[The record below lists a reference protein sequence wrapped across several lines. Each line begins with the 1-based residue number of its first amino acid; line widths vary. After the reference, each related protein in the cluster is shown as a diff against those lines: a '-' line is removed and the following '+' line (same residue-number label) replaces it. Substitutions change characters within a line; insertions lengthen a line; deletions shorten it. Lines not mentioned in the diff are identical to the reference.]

1 MFLIIAIKKPPVFR
15 RLVFIIWLGILESNQ
30 YLGLQRPLHYHYA
43 NPQLQKNP
51 LVIYLTGGL
60 LLFGLLRSIILNLT
74 RLNRENLVSW
84 DTAISISIHIIKRN
98 RLIRCR

>member
-1 MFLIIAIKKPPVFR
+1 MFLIIAIKKPPLFR

-51 LVIYLTGGL
+51 LVI
-60 LLFGLLRSIILNLT
+60 FNWWAVII
-74 RLNRENLVSW
+74 W
-84 DTAISISIHIIKRN
+84 
-98 RLIRCR
+98 LITLYYT